1 MSINDSKIYLDYAA
15 ATPVDGRVSGLVH
28 KLSSEFFGNPSSAHN
43 FGSAA
48 KKVLED
54 ARKKVAGLLG
64 VKLDE
69 VIFTGSGTE
78 SDNLAILGVARF
90 YKNKSRH
97 IIVSAIEHLA
107 VLNSCKVLEQ
117 EGFKVTYLPV
127 SKEGIV
133 DPESI
138 KKAITK
144 STILISIIQANNEIG
159 TVQPIKEIGLIISEW
174 RKNNNTDL
182 PYFHTDSCQAAG
194 FLNIKPHT
202 LGVDLMTFNGS
213 KIYGPK
219 GVGCLYKKNTI
230 GLTPLFFGGSQ
241 EKGLRAGTENV
252 ALAAGLALALEIAES
267 KKKAE
272 FGRLENLRDW
282 LIDRCLKEIP
292 DSKLNGDAKKRLPN
306 NVNPSF
312 KGVDGEMLVLALN
325 QKGFAVSTGSAC
337 TTRETGPSHV
347 ISAIG
352 TGSDWGNIRVS
363 LGRMTTQDELKSF
376 LSVLKKEV
384 ARIRKQ
390 D

>member
-1 MSINDSKIYLDYAA
+1 M
-15 ATPVDGRVSGLVH
+15 
-28 KLSSEFFGNPSSAHN
+28 
-43 FGSAA
+43 
-48 KKVLED
+48 
-54 ARKKVAGLLG
+54 
-64 VKLDE
+64 
-69 VIFTGSGTE
+69 
-78 SDNLAILGVARF
+78 
-90 YKNKSRH
+90 
-97 IIVSAIEHLA
+97 
-107 VLNSCKVLEQ
+107 
-117 EGFKVTYLPV
+117 
-127 SKEGIV
+127 
-133 DPESI
+133 
-138 KKAITK
+138 
-144 STILISIIQANNEIG
+144 
-159 TVQPIKEIGLIISEW
+159 
-174 RKNNNTDL
+174 
-182 PYFHTDSCQAAG
+182 
-194 FLNIKPHT
+194 T
-202 LGVDLMTFNGS
+202 LNGS
-213 KIYGPK
+213 KVYGPK

-267 KKKAE
+267 KKKTE
-272 FGRLENLRDW
+272 IRRLENLRDW
-282 LIDRCLKEIP
+282 LIDKCLKEIP
-292 DSKLNGDAKKRLPN
+292 ASKLNGDAKKRLPN